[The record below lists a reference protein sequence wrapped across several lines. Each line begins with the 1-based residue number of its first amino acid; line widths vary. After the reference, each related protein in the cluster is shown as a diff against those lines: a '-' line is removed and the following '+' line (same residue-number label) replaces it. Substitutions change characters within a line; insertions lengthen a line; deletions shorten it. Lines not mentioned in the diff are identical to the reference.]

1 MKTNFERGQLNAQDD
16 LNANFL
22 EIEEFM
28 NLPNLPEIYLS
39 EGEEGS
45 NATEGYRYRLGPIFA
60 KANSQSLSD
69 LPFTISSDRTTITI
83 LKDTVL
89 NFSGVVKFHG
99 AGSTDYAYCR
109 LKKGTTG
116 YDFANIGEPSGQ
128 TLNLHNG
135 VFGQRT
141 IAVKEGEVLNF
152 ELSVREGKNIFRT
165 QLRSLVIKELLN
177 TSV

>member
-1 MKTNFERGQLNAQDD
+1 MKTNFERGQVNAQDD
-16 LNANFL
+16 LNTNFT
-22 EIEEFM
+22 EIEAFI
-28 NLPNLPEIYLS
+28 NTPKPSEIYLS

-69 LPFTISSDRTTITI
+69 LPFTISADRTTITV
-83 LKDTVL
+83 LRDTVL

-99 AGSTDYAYCR
+99 AGCTDYAYCR
-109 LKKGTTG
+109 LRKGTTT
-116 YDFANIGEPSGQ
+116 YDFANIGTPSGQ

-135 VFGQRT
+135 VFGQKT
-141 IAVKEGEVLNF
+141 MAVNEGDVLNF

-165 QLRSLVIKELLN
+165 QIRSLVIKELQ
-177 TSV
+177 SAEK